1 MVAKNAGVHAMDMEL
16 ATALESVL
24 GVVWRVGAVEKV
36 GLEMDV
42 MVPLGEL
49 LLIIVYYQ
57 MDIPKVKNEK

>member
-1 MVAKNAGVHAMDMEL
+1 MVAKIAMVHAMDMEL

-24 GVVWRVGAVEKV
+24 GVVRRVGAVEKV
-36 GLEMDV
+36 GMEMDV

-57 MDIPKVKNEK
+57 MDIPPVKN